1 MGANNVESLLHK
13 EITEEIIKAYY
24 TVYNE
29 LGFGFLEKVYQNT
42 MVEELKTSGF
52 EVECQK
58 KILVHYKE
66 KIVGEYFA
74 DIIVN
79 NKVIEFILLKSV
91 KICWIRFIRVPI
103 KMNNEEEKS
112 PILGSWR
119 NVYALV
125 IGVLVVVIVLLY
137 AFTLYFKW
145 AYQTGSY

>member
-91 KICWIRFIRVPI
+91 KIC
-103 KMNNEEEKS
+103 
-112 PILGSWR
+112 
-119 NVYALV
+119 
-125 IGVLVVVIVLLY
+125 
-137 AFTLYFKW
+137 
-145 AYQTGSY
+145 